1 MTQACADC
9 CTDNR
14 DGAKF
19 CKGCGKRLVSPTPVR
34 PAAVTG
40 SDEEWPATQRM
51 PMHSNLP
58 SPPGPSPRRPAPA
71 PAAASRRRVEP
82 AERKSAPRSTTAERP
97 SPWRSAVIG
106 LLIVAGPVAI
116 AAWFFSEPPRPAI
129 SPAPALAANSP
140 TPTAPVPVEPAA
152 PLATPPQDEPSA
164 PDPAPAPAPAPVSAP
179 VSALAPMPAM
189 PSALPEPAL
198 ARPAAPMKPVPA
210 PPKSRKP
217 AQPPA
222 PVAALPAPAPA
233 EPAPPPPPA
242 APPSPQLQCAGLN
255 FFARAQCLAAQC
267 AKPELKSNAQCEAV
281 RRQQQIEEE
290 RRNPTLL
297 N

>member
-9 CTDNR
+9 LTDNR

-19 CKGCGKRLVSPTPVR
+19 CKGCGKRLDSLTPVHSTP
-34 PAAVTG
+34 PA
-40 SDEEWPATQRM
+40 
-51 PMHSNLP
+51 
-58 SPPGPSPRRPAPA
+58 PSPRRPVAA
-71 PAAASRRRVEP
+71 PAAASLRRVER
-82 AERKSAPRSTTAERP
+82 AKTRNAPRSTAAERP

-106 LLIVAGPVAI
+106 LLIVAGPIAV

-129 SPAPALAANSP
+129 PPAPALATSAPAPS
-140 TPTAPVPVEPAA
+140 APVLVEPVA
-152 PLATPPQDEPSA
+152 PLATAPQDEPSA
-164 PDPAPAPAPAPVSAP
+164 PDPAPAPAPAPM
-179 VSALAPMPAM
+179 PMPMPMPM
-189 PSALPEPAL
+189 PSARPEPAM
-198 ARPAAPMKPVPA
+198 APPAAPMKPAPA

-217 AQPPA
+217 APPPA

-233 EPAPPPPPA
+233 EPVPPPPA
-242 APPSPQLQCAGLN
+242 APPNPQSQCAGLN

-267 AKPELKSNAQCEAV
+267 AKPELQSNAQCEAV